1 MYDGQLKQLLDVG
14 PSDATV
20 IVKFKV
26 GIFVVSSCS
35 C

>member
-1 MYDGQLKQLLDVG
+1 MYDRQTKQLLDVG
-14 PSDATV
+14 SSDATV

-26 GIFVVSSCS
+26 GVFVVSSCS

>member
-1 MYDGQLKQLLDVG
+1 MLDKLRQDVG

-20 IVKFKV
+20 IVRFKI